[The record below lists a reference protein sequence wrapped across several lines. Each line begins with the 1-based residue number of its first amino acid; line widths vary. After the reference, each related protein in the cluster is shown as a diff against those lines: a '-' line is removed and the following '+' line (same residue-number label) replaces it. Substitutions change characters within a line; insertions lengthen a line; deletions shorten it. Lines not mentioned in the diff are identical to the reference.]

1 MLGFDPVGR
10 EEIRRRQKS
19 EVRSQ
24 KRRACTRAFL
34 ILTPDFYLLLPA
46 SLRYTRPVNIRVCEG
61 DLHLHNLHTRMPFKY
76 GIATMTHMPMAFVR
90 VALEVDGRTT
100 LGVAADLLPPKWF
113 TKDPAREVLD
123 EIHEMLDVIETALE
137 TAEGLSAPS
146 VFDLWQHLYDSQTA
160 WATAESKP
168 PLLAH
173 FGTSL
178 VERAVMDAFC
188 RAIAKPFHRALLDN
202 DFGIRL
208 GELHSELAGFSPAAW
223 LPAKPHNEII
233 VRHTVGL
240 GDPLTDADI
249 ARGEHLTDGLPQSLV
264 SNVRVYG
271 LRHFKLKVNGD
282 LAHDTERLRRIAHI
296 LQAECGEHFAFTL
309 DGNEQFKSFAEFR
322 QFWETVRADESLK
335 PFLTKLLFI
344 EQPLHRTV
352 ALNKAAAASLAD
364 WPERPPFIID
374 ESDGELDSLPTAL
387 ALGYDGTSHKNCK
400 GVIKGVANRCL
411 LAHRQKQS
419 PTRPF
424 LMSGEDLCNVGPVA
438 LLQDL
443 AVCAALGIKSVERNG
458 HHYNAGLSQFPQE
471 VQQQVLGTH
480 YDLYHPSPAGWPTL
494 TIERGRVALGSVNEA
509 AFGVKFL
516 LNPGQFTPADA
527 WEWE

>member
-1 MLGFDPVGR
+1 M
-10 EEIRRRQKS
+10 
-19 EVRSQ
+19 RSLLSNAERGT
-24 KRRACTRAFL
+24 RRAEWESETSHVASNGAMRTLAL
-34 ILTPDFYLLLPA
+34 RPTP
-46 SLRYTRPVNIRVCEG
+46 RYTPPVNLRVCEA

-90 VALEVDGRTT
+90 VALEVNGRPPV

-113 TKDPAREVLD
+113 TKDPARDVLD

-137 TAEGLSAPS
+137 TAEGQNAPS
-146 VFDLWQHLYDSQTA
+146 VFDLWLHLYDSQTA
-160 WATAESKP
+160 WAKTEGKP

-188 RAIAKPFHRALLDN
+188 RASAKPFHRALLDD

-208 GELHSELAGFSPAAW
+208 GELRGELAGFTPAKW
-223 LPAKPHNEII
+223 LPARPHNEII

-240 GDPLTDADI
+240 SDPLTDADI
-249 ARGEHLTDGLPQSLV
+249 AREEQLSDGLPQSLAA
-264 SNVRVYG
+264 SIRVYG

-282 LAHDTERLRRIAHI
+282 PAHDLDRLRRIAAV
-296 LQAECGEHFAFTL
+296 LRAECGEDFAFTL

-322 QFWETVRADESLK
+322 QFWETLRADDSLK
-335 PFLTKLLFI
+335 PFLTKLLFV
-344 EQPLHRTV
+344 EQPLHRSL
-352 ALNKAAAASLAD
+352 ALHKDASAALAD

-374 ESDGELDSLPTAL
+374 ESDGELDSLPAAL

-400 GVIKGVANRCL
+400 GVIKGIANRCL
-411 LAHRQKQS
+411 LAHRQEAK
-419 PTRPF
+419 PARPL

-458 HHYNAGLSQFPQE
+458 HHYNAGLSQFPRAVQE
-471 VQQQVLGTH
+471 DILRAH
-480 YDLYHPSPAGWPTL
+480 FDLYHPSPAGWPTL
-494 TIERGRVALGSVNEA
+494 TIQNGRVSLGSVNEA

-516 LNPGQFTPADA
+516 LNPGQFTSADE

>member
-1 MLGFDPVGR
+1 M
-10 EEIRRRQKS
+10 
-19 EVRSQ
+19 
-24 KRRACTRAFL
+24 
-34 ILTPDFYLLLPA
+34 
-46 SLRYTRPVNIRVCEG
+46 NIRVCEG

-76 GIATMTHMPMAFVR
+76 GIATMTHMPMVFVR
-90 VALEVDGRTT
+90 VALEVNGRVS
-100 LGVAADLLPPKWF
+100 LGVSADLLPPKWF

-137 TAEGLSAPS
+137 TAEGQNAPS
-146 VFDLWQHLYDSQTA
+146 VFDLWLHLYDSQTA
-160 WATAESKP
+160 WANAENKP

-208 GELHSELAGFSPAAW
+208 GELHSESEGFAPAAW
-223 LPAKPHNEII
+223 LPARPHNEII
-233 VRHTVGL
+233 ARHTVGL
-240 GDPLTDADI
+240 SDPLTDADI
-249 ARGEHLTDGLPQSLV
+249 ADAERLHDGLPQSLAA
-264 SNVRVYG
+264 SIRAYG

-282 LAHDTERLRRIAHI
+282 LARDSERLRRIAQV
-296 LQAECGEHFAFTL
+296 LQAECGTDLAFTL

-322 QFWETVRADESLK
+322 RFWEMLRADDSLK
-335 PFLTKLLFI
+335 SFLAKLLFV
-344 EQPLHRTV
+344 EQPLHRSV
-352 ALNKAAAASLAD
+352 ALHKDAAAALAE
-364 WPERPPFIID
+364 WPDRPPFIID

-411 LAHRQKQS
+411 LAQRQKQS

-458 HHYNAGLSQFPQE
+458 HHYNAGLSQFPHELQD
-471 VQQQVLGTH
+471 QILSAH
-480 YDLYHPSPAGWPTL
+480 NDLYRISSAGWPTL
-494 TIERGRVALGSVNEA
+494 AIQNGRIALGSVNEA

-516 LNPGQFTPADA
+516 LNTSQFTHADA

>member
-1 MLGFDPVGR
+1 M
-10 EEIRRRQKS
+10 E
-19 EVRSQ
+19 
-24 KRRACTRAFL
+24 
-34 ILTPDFYLLLPA
+34 LTLP
-46 SLRYTRPVNIRVCEG
+46 PVNIRVCEG

-76 GIATMTHMPMAFVR
+76 GIATMTHMPMVFVR
-90 VALEVDGRTT
+90 VALEINGRVT
-100 LGVAADLLPPKWF
+100 LGVSADLLPPKWF

-137 TAEGLSAPS
+137 TAEGQNAAS
-146 VFDLWQHLYDSQTA
+146 VFDLWLHLYDSQTA
-160 WATAESKP
+160 WATAEHKP

-188 RAIAKPFHRALLDN
+188 RAAAKPFHRALLDN

-208 GELHSELAGFSPAAW
+208 GELHSELEGFAPAAW
-223 LPAKPHNEII
+223 LPARPHSAII

-240 GDPLTDADI
+240 SDPLTDADI
-249 ARGEHLTDGLPQSLV
+249 ADAERLHDGLPQSLV
-264 SNVRVYG
+264 TSIRAYG

-282 LAHDTERLRRIAHI
+282 LARDTERLRRIAQV
-296 LQAECGEHFAFTL
+296 LQAECGADFAFTL
-309 DGNEQFKSFAEFR
+309 DGNEQFQSFGEFR
-322 QFWETVRADESLK
+322 QFWESLRADDALK
-335 PFLTKLLFI
+335 PFLTKLLFV
-344 EQPLHRTV
+344 EQPLHRAV
-352 ALNKAAAASLAD
+352 ALNKGAAAALAD

-411 LAHRQKQS
+411 LAHRQKQT
-419 PTRPF
+419 PARPF

-458 HHYNAGLSQFPQE
+458 HHDNAGLSQFPRE
-471 VQQQVLGTH
+471 VQDQILSAH
-480 YDLYHPSPAGWPTL
+480 NDLYRTSSAGWPTL
-494 TIERGRVALGSVNEA
+494 AIQNGRVALGSVNDA

-516 LNPGQFTPADA
+516 LNTSQFTPADA

>member
-1 MLGFDPVGR
+1 M
-10 EEIRRRQKS
+10 ET
-19 EVRSQ
+19 
-24 KRRACTRAFL
+24 A
-34 ILTPDFYLLLPA
+34 PA
-46 SLRYTRPVNIRVCEG
+46 RRYTPPVNLRVCEA

-76 GIATMTHMPMAFVR
+76 GIATMTHMPMVFVR
-90 VALEVDGRTT
+90 VALEVNGRPPV
-100 LGVAADLLPPKWF
+100 LGVSADLLPPKWF

-123 EIHEMLDVIETALE
+123 EIHEMLDVIETAME
-137 TAEGLSAPS
+137 TAEEQNAPS
-146 VFDLWQHLYDSQTA
+146 VFDLWLQLYDSQTA
-160 WATAESKP
+160 WAAAENKP

-188 RAIAKPFHRALLDN
+188 RASAKPFHRALLDD

-208 GELHSELAGFSPAAW
+208 GELRSELEGFSPAKW
-223 LPAKPHNEII
+223 LPARPHGEVIA
-233 VRHTVGL
+233 RHTVGL
-240 GDPLTDADI
+240 SDPLTDADI
-249 ARGEHLTDGLPQSLV
+249 ATGEHLNDGLPQSLV
-264 SNVRVYG
+264 SSIRVYG

-282 LAHDTERLRRIAHI
+282 PARDTERLRQIARV
-296 LQAECGEHFAFTL
+296 LQAECGDDFAFTL
-309 DGNEQFKSFAEFR
+309 DGNEQFKSFAGFR
-322 QFWETVRADESLK
+322 EFWETLRADESLK
-335 PFLTKLLFI
+335 PFLTKLLFV
-344 EQPLHRTV
+344 EQPLHRSL
-352 ALNKAAAASLAD
+352 ALHKDAAAALAD
-364 WPERPPFIID
+364 WPDRPPFIID

-411 LAHRQKQS
+411 LAHRQQQS
-419 PTRPF
+419 PARPF

-458 HHYNAGLSQFPQE
+458 HHYNAGLSQFPRGVQE
-471 VQQQVLGTH
+471 DILRAH
-480 YDLYHPSPAGWPTL
+480 FDLYHPSPAGWPTL
-494 TIERGRVALGSVNEA
+494 TIERGRIALGSVNAA